1 MTQEGLVAAERT
13 LGNGIFDILKQIHP
27 SCGISTLAMTVTQSM
42 AIDFLRKIVEA
53 TTGNMLKSSSIQQAM
68 KDIMDDQLV
77 QAIEEMRLK
86 FATSI
91 HVSALMDGS
100 TPDIDVTVENSV
112 HLNEQ
117 IRNSNIST
125 TLPINAVYEQV
136 VRVNPS
142 FSISLSA
149 SLYLTSVLEGV
160 MGIIVGSAGQNA
172 LDSGVQRITPRNIQ
186 LAIQGNESLQRFMVA
201 LIASGGPLPSIG
213 GTMLPTISTMPN

>member
-1 MTQEGLVAAERT
+1 MTQEGLVTAERT
-13 LGNGIFDILKQIHP
+13 LGNGIFEILKQIHH
-27 SCGISTLAMTVTQSM
+27 SCGISTLAMTVAQSM
-42 AIDFLRKIVEA
+42 AIDFLRKIVES
-53 TTGNMLKSSSIQQAM
+53 TNGNMLKSSSIQQAM

-77 QAIEEMRLK
+77 HAIEEMRLK

-91 HVSALMDGS
+91 HVSALMDS
-100 TPDIDVTVENSV
+100 YIDVTVENSV

-125 TLPINAVYEQV
+125 TLPINAVYEHV

-186 LAIQGNESLQRFMVA
+186 LAIQGNEPLQRFMVA
-201 LIASGGPLPSIG
+201 LIAGGGPLPSIG